1 MAYTGFL
8 RDFLSRANILF
19 CCKY

>member
-8 RDFLSRANILF
+8 RDFLSRANILI